1 MQSVVK
7 LIVSLMVWLS
17 LSACQSDKTASELYL
32 QRLANVLGKQLK
44 DQKLNALDY
53 PSRRRLYISPP
64 SYELSVREFLSL
76 RQCKLHVTL
85 AHRNSLIGKVSPS
98 SQLLFSD
105 IEVIAN
111 GKSCLAKIE
120 NDSLRKKLATYIEKK
135 QDQLD
140 VSFWNA
146 IFAGQEMQK
155 FWSHSERLKNYPNTL
170 RKETRGNLDKL
181 SQFVADTKRQPRA
194 LDDAEKVLIEQHLG
208 HLRFGD
214 AGQLLIELQ
223 QIASDIQSANRL
235 LEQAID
241 RPFCLQ
247 AKPTNQALYFSN
259 VMNRFFIDG
268 IQHHAL
274 LLKRRAK
281 QIMPSINQLE
291 EELTDVAPKVFK
303 NWQAQ
308 RAKILAAD
316 QLMVDHALL
325 LEQLFEQC
333 GLKIGTEVGTS

>member
-1 MQSVVK
+1 
-7 LIVSLMVWLS
+7 
-17 LSACQSDKTASELYL
+17 
-32 QRLANVLGKQLK
+32 
-44 DQKLNALDY
+44 
-53 PSRRRLYISPP
+53 
-64 SYELSVREFLSL
+64 
-76 RQCKLHVTL
+76 
-85 AHRNSLIGKVSPS
+85 
-98 SQLLFSD
+98 
-105 IEVIAN
+105 
-111 GKSCLAKIE
+111 
-120 NDSLRKKLATYIEKK
+120 
-135 QDQLD
+135 
-140 VSFWNA
+140 
-146 IFAGQEMQK
+146 
-155 FWSHSERLKNYPNTL
+155 
-170 RKETRGNLDKL
+170 
-181 SQFVADTKRQPRA
+181 
-194 LDDAEKVLIEQHLG
+194 
-208 HLRFGD
+208 
-214 AGQLLIELQ
+214 LIELQ

-268 IQHHAL
+268 MQHHAL